1 MEEATQYTQIQ
12 HEAQDTIGL
21 YYLATPS
28 VSIKPDSPNQLDD
41 NSEYSRLNRG
51 YHSPHQPDSAC
62 NDAKNNETYSTIAS
76 TSSQHNNS
84 LSAVNTG
91 KKDMALINTVKNL
104 VTLLGDLLSFFFTEL
119 THGALTKHVVPH
131 IREKW
136 YEMGLALALTPDDL
150 EELREN
156 HQGISE
162 VFMLWEEQK
171 TRPFTWDTL
180 ITTLR
185 SINEH
190 DLAEQLLNMR
200 Q

>member
-1 MEEATQYTQIQ
+1 M
-12 HEAQDTIGL
+12 
-21 YYLATPS
+21 
-28 VSIKPDSPNQLDD
+28 
-41 NSEYSRLNRG
+41 
-51 YHSPHQPDSAC
+51 
-62 NDAKNNETYSTIAS
+62 
-76 TSSQHNNS
+76 
-84 LSAVNTG
+84 
-91 KKDMALINTVKNL
+91 
-104 VTLLGDLLSFFFTEL
+104 
-119 THGALTKHVVPH
+119 PH
-131 IREKW
+131 ISDMW

-200 Q
+200 L

>member
-1 MEEATQYTQIQ
+1 MTLLSTV
-12 HEAQDTIGL
+12 G
-21 YYLATPS
+21 
-28 VSIKPDSPNQLDD
+28 
-41 NSEYSRLNRG
+41 
-51 YHSPHQPDSAC
+51 
-62 NDAKNNETYSTIAS
+62 ETYC
-76 TSSQHNNS
+76 HF
-84 LSAVNTG
+84 
-91 KKDMALINTVKNL
+91 
-104 VTLLGDLLSFFFTEL
+104 SFSTEL
-119 THGALTKHVVPH
+119 THGALTKYVVPH
-131 IREKW
+131 ISDKW